1 MLLVIQY
8 SNEPDWWDSLST
20 SAVVHFVRWRR
31 APGENVPA
39 IRAAGNLLVIELE
52 VSFLQIF

>member
-1 MLLVIQY
+1 VGFF
-8 SNEPDWWDSLST
+8 
-20 SAVVHFVRWRR
+20 VHFGSRAFCSV

-52 VSFLQIF
+52 ISFLQIF

>member
-39 IRAAGNLLVIELE
+39 IRAAGNLSADILIILM
-52 VSFLQIF
+52 